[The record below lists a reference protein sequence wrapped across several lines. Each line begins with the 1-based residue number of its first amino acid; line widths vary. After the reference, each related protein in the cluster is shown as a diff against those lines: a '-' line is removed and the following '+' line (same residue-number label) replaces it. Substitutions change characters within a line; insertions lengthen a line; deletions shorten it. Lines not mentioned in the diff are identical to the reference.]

1 METNRVTSKMNKNR
15 TWMVLVAVIGIG
27 VVFATFFLSG
37 FELLQTVRPS
47 PQKALE
53 ITVWLLLTALFIVS
67 RKRGAEAVRLRE
79 KMLKGQQLELAFQEQ
94 ALNEHSMVVT
104 TDTEGMVV
112 SLNKNFSE
120 MLGLSQDEL
129 LETDYRCRLNSN
141 QGSAFKHIMQK
152 TRAGEI
158 WTGDIQLLKKNGSVA
173 ILRSTVV
180 PMSDRNGTH
189 TKTVFISTDVT
200 KERITEEE
208 RNLVRCLE
216 LLPEDV
222 YMFDIKSL
230 KTLFMNEPA
239 MRRIGWSKATY
250 RTRVF
255 SEISADFD
263 ENLLR
268 ECADQIEGGSANGAR
283 FETECRGV
291 SMEAILQVVETTDLK
306 KRLVMVLRDI
316 SERKATEETHR
327 NLTSMVTHELRTP
340 LTSIKGAL
348 QLLTAGTAG
357 KVQPR
362 VMSMLKIAESNSNR
376 LLGLVDDILDLDK
389 IAVGKMEFAF
399 EPVDAC
405 QVVTE
410 ALQCY
415 REYASGFGV
424 EFKGNMTCGAAMIQ
438 GDYRRMLQVL
448 ANLMSNAA
456 KFSNKGETVEISVS
470 KIDGNVKISVT
481 DTGPG
486 IPEYARATLFEPF
499 SQVASNTSSKVNG
512 TGLGLTIVKAIV
524 AHHGGS
530 IDFHSVQGKGTTF
543 FILLPEL
550 QNTQSEADIPI
561 ERAA

>member
-1 METNRVTSKMNKNR
+1 MIRKMNKYPA
-15 TWMVLVAVIGIG
+15 WIILVSFIGIG
-27 VVFATFFLSG
+27 AVFAMYFLSG
-37 FELLQTVRPS
+37 FELLQTLRPS
-47 PQKALE
+47 PRNALE
-53 ITVWLLLTALFIVS
+53 ITAWLLLTALFIVS
-67 RKRGAEAVRLRE
+67 RKRGVEAVRLRE

-104 TDTEGMVV
+104 TDPEGMVI
-112 SLNKNFSE
+112 SLNEKFSE
-120 MLGLSQDEL
+120 MLGFSQDEL
-129 LETDYRCRLNSN
+129 YETDYRCRMTSS
-141 QGSAFKHIMQK
+141 QGKAFRHIMQK

-158 WTGDIQLLKKNGSVA
+158 WTGDLQLLKKNGSVA

-180 PMSDRNGTH
+180 PMSDQHGNH
-189 TKTVFISTDVT
+189 IKTVFISTDVT
-200 KERITEEE
+200 KERISEEE

-230 KTLFMNEPA
+230 KILFMNEPA
-239 MRRIGWSKATY
+239 MRRIGWSKTIY

-255 SEISADFD
+255 SEISSEFD

-268 ECADQIEGGSANGAR
+268 ECADQIESGSANCAQ
-283 FETECRGV
+283 FETECGGV
-291 SMEAILQVVETTDLK
+291 SMEAILQIVETSDQK

-316 SERKATEETHR
+316 SERKATEETRR
-327 NLTSMVTHELRTP
+327 NLMSMVTHELRTP

-348 QLLTAGTAG
+348 RLLIAGTAG
-357 KVQPR
+357 EVESP
-362 VMSMLKIAESNSNR
+362 VLSMLNIAESNSNR
-376 LLGLVDDILDLDK
+376 LLGLVDDILDLEK
-389 IAVGKMEFAF
+389 ISAGKMDYSI
-399 EPVDAC
+399 EPIDAC
-405 QVVTE
+405 KLVNE
-410 ALQCY
+410 AMQCY
-415 REYASGFGV
+415 RDYASGFGV
-424 EFKGNMTCGAAMIQ
+424 GFKGNMTCGAAMIQ

-456 KFSNKGETVEISVS
+456 KFSDEGETVEIGVS
-470 KIDGNVKISVT
+470 KIDGSVKISVT

-486 IPEYARATLFEPF
+486 IPEDARATLFEPF

-512 TGLGLTIVKAIV
+512 TGLGLSIVKAIV

-550 QNTQSEADIPI
+550 QNSRSEADISI
-561 ERAA
+561 EQAA